1 MKRLVLL
8 GLLGAVMTAQAT
20 EVKYDSTKVEQLQ
33 EVVVQGVRAQKN
45 APYAITNI
53 KKKELNEFAKT
64 GKELPFLFSQTISW
78 WPCRT
83 MGGTLSLPGE
93 AALTMMTLPTSSVL
107 YSRFLWAAKLIR
119 KALMSSSCPDSL
131 GIRVIS
137 LKISSTL
144 DEFILTPVFN
154 IWLQEQAS
162 FRCRRHIA

>member
-64 GKELPFLFSQTISW
+64 TAVPFLADAW
-78 WPCRT
+78 RT
-83 MGGTLSLPGE
+83 GVE
-93 AALTMMTLPTSSVL
+93 
-107 YSRFLWAAKLIR
+107 
-119 KALMSSSCPDSL
+119 
-131 GIRVIS
+131 
-137 LKISSTL
+137 
-144 DEFILTPVFN
+144 
-154 IWLQEQAS
+154 
-162 FRCRRHIA
+162 